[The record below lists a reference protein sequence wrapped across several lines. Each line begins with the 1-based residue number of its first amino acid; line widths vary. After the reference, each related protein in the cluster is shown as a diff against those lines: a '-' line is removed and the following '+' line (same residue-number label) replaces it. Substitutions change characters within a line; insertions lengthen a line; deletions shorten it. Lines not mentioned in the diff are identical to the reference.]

1 MMDQL
6 THSVQQVLELLGN
19 LLTGTANWIF
29 HNVAATVAL
38 LIAVFSEHLKR
49 LFWHPKLDVQ
59 CACAPPDCLK
69 TSMTIPGVPP
79 RVVSRPCYY
88 FRIRVGNIGCSSAEN
103 VEVIMEELYEKR
115 ANGQFEKR
123 QDFQALNLLWAH
135 YGKPQF
141 DAIPPGIYRHCDLG
155 HVELS
160 LNPRPQ
166 AQQSERQLETFDF
179 DFVVHPN
186 TGQSQIRPG
195 TYRLRIAA
203 VASNARIVRR
213 TVELVFS
220 GQWHNDEAT
229 MFRDGVSLRLV

>member
-1 MMDQL
+1 MDQV
-6 THSVQQVLELLGN
+6 THSVQQILELLGN
-19 LLTGTANWIF
+19 LLAGTAGWISS
-29 HNVAATVAL
+29 NVAATVAL
-38 LIAVFSEHLKR
+38 LIAVFSERLKR

-59 CACAPPDCLK
+59 CTCTPPDCLK
-69 TSMTIPGVPP
+69 TSVTIPGVPP
-79 RVVSRPCYY
+79 QVISRPCYY
-88 FRIRVGNIGCSSAEN
+88 FRIRVGNVGCSSAEN
-103 VEVIMEELYEKR
+103 VEVIAEELYDRR

-123 QDFQALNLLWAH
+123 RDFQALNLLWAH
-135 YGKPQF
+135 YGKPRF
-141 DAIPPGIYRHCDLG
+141 DAIPPGVYRHCDLG
-155 HVELS
+155 HVVLDIY
-160 LNPRPQ
+160 PRPKTHQ
-166 AQQSERQLETFDF
+166 PEGRLETFDF

-186 TGQSQIRPG
+186 TGQSRLQPG